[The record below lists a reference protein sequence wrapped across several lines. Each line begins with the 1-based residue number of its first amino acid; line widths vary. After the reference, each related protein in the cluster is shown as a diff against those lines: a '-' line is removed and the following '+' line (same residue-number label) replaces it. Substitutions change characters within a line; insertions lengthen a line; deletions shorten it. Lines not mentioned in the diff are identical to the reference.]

1 MNIEKINSR
10 FRALTEWNLKH
21 RLLTVLIFA
30 AVFIVSAM
38 GLKRIYFETSW
49 DSYFVEGDPML
60 EKTDDFKATFGNDY
74 YVSVLVKNEN
84 GLFTKQNLELIR
96 ELSQNL
102 MDSLSYSES
111 ITSLTDLEFM
121 TGTDEGMELGQI
133 VPDTIPDDA
142 AGLEAI
148 RQRAY
153 SKPELARRLVSK
165 DGTMSWIVVKLRPFP
180 EDSVWKA
187 ETNESPDM
195 LTGREAKQI
204 CLQEKYASLNPS
216 VSGMPFMSYEKM
228 QYIQGQMRMVM
239 MIVLIVGILVMTLV
253 TRSLRGVVMPIVTTI
268 MSILMAFGWIGW
280 MGLYIDQSAT
290 LSVVVLCFAI
300 SIAYN
305 IHIYNY
311 FRTQLFQHGERRR
324 AIVEAMTE
332 TGWPVLF
339 SGITTIAA
347 MLSFVAMKLVPMK
360 AIGVNSSLCI
370 LSVLL
375 VCLIVTP
382 LVYSI
387 GRKNVRLK
395 KSFSSTIEGRSDA
408 LFVRLGEKVLK
419 HSRTIMIVS
428 GILAVV
434 CVSAVHRIQ
443 PAFDVEKTMGRKV
456 PYVDKL
462 LDIGYS
468 ELGSLYTYDV
478 LVTLQNPDAAKDP
491 DVLKRLEMLEKRC
504 ETYHLTKRH
513 YSILPILKDMNRTL
527 NENKQE
533 YYKIPETSEMIAQ
546 LLLLYENAGGS
557 ETNYWIDYDYR
568 KLRLQVELKNY
579 NSAEVENDI
588 NDIQQY
594 ATELFPDAQVSAVG
608 NVPQFT
614 VMQQYLVRGQM
625 WSLLLSVLIVG
636 LLLMLAF
643 GNVKLGLIGM
653 IPNLAPII
661 FVGGVM
667 GWFGYSLDMM
677 TAIVIPMVLGLAVDD
692 TIHVINHAHLEF
704 DRKHNYRYAILRTF
718 RVIGIAVVMSTVI
731 LVSTFLGF
739 TSSTANNFVD
749 LGILAS
755 AGLIAALVADLVI
768 SPVVMRHFKVF
779 GKEST
784 TDDNTID

>member
-1 MNIEKINSR
+1 
-10 FRALTEWNLKH
+10 
-21 RLLTVLIFA
+21 
-30 AVFIVSAM
+30 
-38 GLKRIYFETSW
+38 
-49 DSYFVEGDPML
+49 
-60 EKTDDFKATFGNDY
+60 
-74 YVSVLVKNEN
+74 
-84 GLFTKQNLELIR
+84 
-96 ELSQNL
+96 
-102 MDSLSYSES
+102 
-111 ITSLTDLEFM
+111 
-121 TGTDEGMELGQI
+121 

-408 LFVRLGEKVLK
+408 LFERLGEKVLK

-533 YYKIPETSEMIAQ
+533 YYKIPESSEMIAQ